1 MTASEPRAIVRA
13 RGEGHSVE
21 NPVGG
26 LLTFVLTGDESAG
39 VVTAVETVA
48 APGEGPPLHVHE
60 QDELIYL
67 LEGRLRVKLGDDLNE
82 AEAGA
87 VVFIPRGVQHTWQN
101 VGETEA
107 RFVVTLMPAAPAFER
122 FFVRFGELPAS
133 ARGPEAFA
141 RFARE
146 TNAFEVV
153 GPPLSQPD

>member
-1 MTASEPRAIVRA
+1 MTGQPRAIVRA
-13 RGEGHSVE
+13 RGDGHSVE

-26 LLTFVLTGDESAG
+26 LLTFVVTGDDSAG
-39 VVTAVETVA
+39 VVTVIETVA

-67 LEGRLRVKLGDDLNE
+67 LEGRLRVQLGGDLKE
-82 AEAGA
+82 ADAGA
-87 VVFIPRGVQHTWQN
+87 LVFIPREVQHTWQN

-133 ARGPEAFA
+133 ERGPEAFA
-141 RFARE
+141 RLARE

-153 GPPLSQPD
+153 GPPLSLSG

>member
-1 MTASEPRAIVRA
+1 M
-13 RGEGHSVE
+13 
-21 NPVGG
+21 
-26 LLTFVLTGDESAG
+26 
-39 VVTAVETVA
+39 
-48 APGEGPPLHVHE
+48 HVHE

>member
-1 MTASEPRAIVRA
+1 
-13 RGEGHSVE
+13 VE

-48 APGEGPPLHVHE
+48 APGEGPPLHLHE

-101 VGETEA
+101 VGETKA

-133 ARGPEAFA
+133 ERGHEAFA
-141 RFARE
+141 RLARE

-153 GPPLSQPD
+153 GPPLSLSDGATR